1 MSIKDEV
8 VHVFR
13 MFFWTMVS
21 LFMHL
26 GLIMVG
32 AWVTYEIPGID
43 HETRTWLFL
52 SWMAVQFLTFYY
64 LGKKL

>member
-1 MSIKDEV
+1 
-8 VHVFR
+8 

-32 AWVTYEIPGID
+32 AWVTYEVPGID

-52 SWMAVQFLTFYY
+52 GWMAAQFLTFYY